1 MLPKKRKQKRNWV
14 SDQTWGGGV
23 KEPDDGR
30 KDEVH
35 VVVEGGPELLQGQKE
50 FPCHRPAPAGVVEQ
64 HPQDLGDQLWQVDF
78 ELRAQR
84 HGYVLHQQDDGG
96 LEGGVDAPEVL
107 DEVEDGVKVVPDVL
121 LDHIDQAAQLL
132 KKNRNGH

>member
-1 MLPKKRKQKRNWV
+1 M
-14 SDQTWGGGV
+14 
-23 KEPDDGR
+23 
-30 KDEVH
+30 H
-35 VVVEGGPELLQGQKE
+35 VVVEGRPELLQGQKE
-50 FPCHRPAPAGVVEQ
+50 FPCHRPPPAGVVEE

-107 DEVEDGVKVVPDVL
+107 DQVEDGVKVVPDVL

-132 KKNRNGH
+132 AKAAMVTRSFLFYWLFTIQEDQCRVCVFKKHINQGLRH